1 LGTKSISIEEGNTM
15 FMLRKIVVIAFILIL
30 AVSFAACKKKEL
42 QPQMMPPG
50 HPAMEGGMP
59 PAGMPAAGMSNMP
72 KVERKVVVSKEVAAT
87 WKAVKLAIENKT
99 AKTTKEYT
107 VKIGSEL
114 AVPNTKLTVK
124 VLAFLPDFKM
134 TDKEFYSIS
143 DKPNQPAAQVVVV
156 ENDKEIW
163 SNWLFSMQP
172 SIHPFQHEK
181 IGILLVGGVSK

>member
-1 LGTKSISIEEGNTM
+1 
-15 FMLRKIVVIAFILIL
+15 MLRKIVVLAVIFIV
-30 AVSFAACKKKEL
+30 AVSFATCKKKE
-42 QPQMMPPG
+42 QQSQMPTVN
-50 HPAMEGGMP
+50 PAMQGGMP
-59 PAGMPAAGMSNMP
+59 PAGIPNIP
-72 KVERKVVVSKEVAAT
+72 KVERKVVVSKEVAAK
-87 WKAVKLAIENKT
+87 WRAVKLAIENKT

-114 AVPNTKLTVK
+114 TVPNSKMKVK

-134 TDKEFYSIS
+134 SNDEFYSIS
-143 DKPNQPAAQVVVV
+143 DNPNQPAAQVVVF

-163 SNWLFSMQP
+163 SNWLFSLQP

>member
-1 LGTKSISIEEGNTM
+1 
-15 FMLRKIVVIAFILIL
+15 MLRKIVVLAVILIT
-30 AVSFAACKKKEL
+30 AVSFAACKKKES
-42 QPQMMPPG
+42 QPQMLPPG

-59 PAGMPAAGMSNMP
+59 SAGMPAADMQNMP
-72 KVERKVVVSKEVAAT
+72 KVERKVIVSKEVAAK
-87 WKAVKLAIENKT
+87 WKAVKLAIENKSSN
-99 AKTTKEYT
+99 TTKEYT

-114 AVPNTKLTVK
+114 TVPNTKLSVK

-134 TDKEFYSIS
+134 TDKEFYSMS

-163 SNWLFSMQP
+163 NNWLFSLQP
-172 SIHPFQHEK
+172 NIHPFQHEK